1 MDGAGRLT
9 GSVKSWLGKPAE
21 AIALYRASRAARRR
35 ARSGQFRIRRGI
47 GSSLALLFLAISGIA
62 GFFIGGHDAGF
73 RREYGTIPDALAR
86 AFGFGIRQI
95 AVEGASE
102 LARDEVIALSG
113 LDARASLP
121 FLDPKDLQENLAR
134 VPLIA
139 EATITKLYPDRLRID
154 IRERMPYAIWQLDG
168 EVKVVA
174 ADGTAIEP
182 FNDAR
187 FLRLPHVVGKEANL
201 RVKEYAILLEAV
213 PELGAKVR
221 AGTLVAGRRW
231 DLKLMNGVDLKL
243 PEEGA
248 EEALRRFWALEKE
261 HGLSE
266 RAVLAIDLRLP
277 DRIALRLTEE
287 AAAQHAEDVA
297 ARIKK
302 LGGRV

>member
-35 ARSGQFRIRRGI
+35 ARNGQFHIPRGI
-47 GSSLALLFLAISGIA
+47 GSGLALLFLAISGIA
-62 GFFIGGHDAGF
+62 GFFIGGHEAAF
-73 RREYGTIPDALAR
+73 RRDYGTLPDVLAR
-86 AFGFGIRQI
+86 AFGFGIQQI
-95 AVEGASE
+95 AVDGATE
-102 LARDEVIALSG
+102 LARAEVIALSG
-113 LDARASLP
+113 LDPRASLP

-139 EATITKLYPDRLRID
+139 EASITKLYPDRLRID
-154 IRERMPYAIWQLDG
+154 IRERIPGAIWQLDG
-168 EVKVVA
+168 EVKIVA
-174 ADGTAIEP
+174 VDGTAIEP

-201 RVKEYAILLEAV
+201 RVKEYATLLEAV

-231 DLKLMNGVDLKL
+231 DLKLLNGVDLKL

-248 EEALRRFWALEKE
+248 EEALRRFWTLEKE
-261 HGLSE
+261 HRLSE

-287 AAAQHAEDVA
+287 AAAQHAEAVA
-297 ARIKK
+297 ARIRK
-302 LGGRV
+302 LGGRI